1 MAKATSTTTTINGVW
16 TTLVTGECTVASLIA
31 NATVSTT
38 LVSLRVTLAGG
49 TSSYILPLNTLQFN
63 SPNRMAIGG
72 ISLKVGDKLEALSND
87 RVDWVTTTV
96 TGIAYKSNIVT
107 SPATNAWT
115 TLVTG
120 PALVRG
126 LFVSTPSDGTV
137 GIRLH
142 KSTTDASIVLSEE
155 LKAGG
160 SKRLM
165 IPINLLA
172 NESIQVQGSGSAY
185 WIATGVEVPA

>member
-16 TTLVTGECTVASLIA
+16 TALVTGECTVASLIA

-72 ISLKVGDKLEALSND
+72 ISLKAGDKLEAMSSSS
-87 RVDWVTTTV
+87 VDWVTTTV
-96 TGIAYKSNIVT
+96 TGIAYKSNVVT

-165 IPINLLA
+165 LPINLLA
-172 NESIQVQGSGSAY
+172 NESIQVQGSVSAY
-185 WIATGVEVPA
+185 WIATGVEPTA

>member
-1 MAKATSTTTTINGVW
+1 MAKATNTVTTKDGAW

-31 NATVSTT
+31 NATASTT

-63 SPNRMAIGG
+63 TPNRMAIGG
-72 ISLKVGDKLEALSND
+72 ISLKAGDKLEAMSNSN
-87 RVDWVTTTV
+87 VDWVTTTV
-96 TGIAYKSNIVT
+96 TGIAYRSNIVT
-107 SPATNAWT
+107 SPSTSAWT
-115 TLVTG
+115 NLVTG
-120 PALVRG
+120 PCLVRG
-126 LFVSTPSDGTV
+126 LFVSTPSAGTV
-137 GIRLH
+137 GIRL
-142 KSTTDASIVLSEE
+142 KKATTEASIVLSEE

-185 WIATGVEVPA
+185 WIATGVEPTV